1 MDRQPMRRQE
11 PMKLLFNYNDVFFS
25 FIYDD
30 EEPCAHRSR
39 DYALNYV
46 RSGEMVLD
54 NGRERIQIG
63 RAHV

>member
-1 MDRQPMRRQE
+1 
-11 PMKLLFNYNDVFFS
+11 MKLLFNYNDVFFS

-54 NGRERIQIG
+54 NGRERIRVG
-63 RAHV
+63 KGECV